1 MALLL
6 AALLALIS
14 FSVGVRADDTELKRL
29 QTMLAVINQEIQA
42 AYEQYQIVIQ
52 TRRKALQGETEEY
65 VYAPDIQDFEEV
77 KQRQREAKRRDGELT
92 DQMDRILA
100 NIKELEARKQPV
112 LNRIYEL
119 LQERSAPASEAVQP
133 TPPASTAPPRPTG
146 GY

>member
-14 FSVGVRADDTELKRL
+14 FSVGARAEDAELKRL

-52 TRRKALQGETEEY
+52 TRRKALEGETEEY

-77 KQRQREAKRRDGELT
+77 KQRQREAKRRDRELT

-119 LQERSAPASEAVQP
+119 LQERAAPASEAVQP
-133 TPPASTAPPRPTG
+133 TPPASIAPPRPVG